1 MRNQIITGDALSM
14 LRTLPDSFV
23 QCCVTSP
30 PYYGLRDYGI
40 EGQIGLE
47 NTPQAYIARLVE
59 VFREVKRVMRD
70 DGVLWLNIGDSY
82 AAGKAGRTDYGTGD
96 PTSRLGP
103 QQNGLPG
110 NTQPGPVIQRSAPA
124 GFKPKDLM
132 MIPTRVALAL
142 QEDGW
147 YLRSDI
153 IWHKLNAMPESV
165 TDRPTSAHEHVFLLA
180 KSERYFYDADAIR
193 ERTGNEM
200 SWTTYAQKTAPGA
213 TWQSGGIERYA
224 GANKHDGGQA
234 HPAGRN
240 KRNVWSIAS
249 QAYAE
254 SHFATMPPKLVE
266 PCILAGTSPR
276 ACEHCGA
283 PWERVTERIQF
294 GKAHSNTKYTNE
306 KYQATRMNGS
316 KQAYRAMGLEGPPTP
331 ITLGWQPTC
340 TCTNEGSG
348 KCIVLDPFMG
358 AGTVALVAIQ
368 HKRDYLGIELNP
380 SYCELINKRI
390 DTVQQGLWT
399 EVAS

>member
-249 QAYAE
+249 QSYAE

-266 PCILAGTSPR
+266 PCVLAGTSPR

-283 PWERVTERIQF
+283 PWERVTEVERVDYGRPSGKGNRAIVGDMTSKEKSIFVTNLVPRI
-294 GKAHSNTKYTNE
+294 ST
-306 KYQATRMNGS
+306 
-316 KQAYRAMGLEGPPTP
+316 
-331 ITLGWQPTC
+331 IGWQPTC
-340 TCTNEGSG
+340 TCPNEGSS